1 MASDLTWW
9 VSDTSYFQVK
19 SSLVITYALKD
30 QVKKWLDFA
39 HLCSLCSSH
48 VFHMVF
54 FLFFPDL
61 FSFSL
66 SYSLVYSLYVL
77 NCVISKWKKGR
88 DMIFSPQLYHN
99 TKVGIDHL
107 LFPSHSYKYPRVLL
121 LKTSN
126 KNSNQVK

>member
-1 MASDLTWW
+1 MAFDLTWW

-48 VFHMVF
+48 VFHIVF
-54 FLFFPDL
+54 FLFFLDL
-61 FSFSL
+61 FSFL
-66 SYSLVYSLYVL
+66 LFFGLF
-77 NCVISKWKKGR
+77 VIRIELCYFQMKKR
-88 DMIFSPQLYHN
+88 TWHDLFSQLYHT
-99 TKVGIDHL
+99 TKVGISHL